1 MCVARLY
8 LVDNFATSAALAEVV
23 ALLSA
28 ALVLNVNILAAE
40 KGRIHVR
47 YTAFSDGRE
56 MSFMTEK
63 CPGKRSTFVS
73 DDGRILQCWS
83 FEISRAARRRAVS

>member
-8 LVDNFATSAALAEVV
+8 LIDNFATSAALAEVV

-40 KGRIHVR
+40 KGRLDSV
-47 YTAFSDGRE
+47 
-56 MSFMTEK
+56 
-63 CPGKRSTFVS
+63 
-73 DDGRILQCWS
+73 
-83 FEISRAARRRAVS
+83 